1 MIDEDGTS
9 DSSAFKEEEQ
19 ASATPHRRV
28 VRAQMPRRVNGT
40 EPSEQLPETPQY
52 TPPNAQELTACQH
65 AAIAA
70 IIAGDTYTDVCKA
83 LGIDRKTLYDW
94 RHQPHFAAELDAEV
108 KALRES
114 ARSRLLSLAGLA
126 LDALRD
132 VLLSHPKDAV
142 VVSAARIVL
151 DRLGINADLA
161 SGQASAAVRSSGVDG
176 VPEEPRTIWLVDSD
190 QAQELLSAQRQAE
203 QRG

>member
-1 MIDEDGTS
+1 MEEN
-9 DSSAFKEEEQ
+9 ALKE
-19 ASATPHRRV
+19 
-28 VRAQMPRRVNGT
+28 
-40 EPSEQLPETPQY
+40 LPETPQHS
-52 TPPNAQELTACQH
+52 PPNTPELTACQH

-70 IIAGDTYTDVCKA
+70 IIAGETYTDVCKA

-94 RHQPHFAAELDAEV
+94 RQQPRFAAELDAEV
-108 KALRES
+108 RALRES
-114 ARSRLLSLAGLA
+114 ARSRLWSLAGLA

-151 DRLGINADLA
+151 DRLGISADLA
-161 SGQASAAVRSSGVDG
+161 SEQASAAARASGVDG
-176 VPEEPRTIWLVDSD
+176 VPEGPRTIWLVDSD

-203 QRG
+203 QRR